1 MVILI
6 DCKNSFL
13 ISGEVLS
20 RDSSMSSLPDDAYFY
35 FENIQVR
42 IVTTHKVPAVE
53 TPGITIKETEVGRE
67 MTVPFWVAV
76 ELLDAG
82 LARFTDEGVSGEEWT
97 QIHYRERFQPL
108 GKPSPLPDD
117 FYSKVYLTFM
127 RETRAAGGD
136 SAKVENLERMRG
148 RFRDILESRI
158 GKITRLASAEV
169 TAQTR
174 GLQPEEAALY
184 KDLFARIS
192 SWRRSMKK
200 LGDKS

>member
-1 MVILI
+1 L
-6 DCKNSFL
+6 
-13 ISGEVLS
+13 
-20 RDSSMSSLPDDAYFY
+20 MSSSPGDAYFD
-35 FENIQVR
+35 FENMQVK

-53 TPGITIKETEVGRE
+53 TPGISINETEAGRE
-67 MTVPFWVAV
+67 MNVPVWVATM
-76 ELLDAG
+76 LIDAG
-82 LARFTDEGVSGEEWT
+82 LARLTDEGVSGEEWT

-108 GKPSPLPDD
+108 GQPSPLPDD

-127 RETRAAGGD
+127 REMRAAGGD
-136 SAKVENLERMRG
+136 SARAENLERMRG

-169 TAQTR
+169 PAQTR
-174 GLQPEEAALY
+174 GLQPEEAAFY

>member
-1 MVILI
+1 MA
-6 DCKNSFL
+6 
-13 ISGEVLS
+13 
-20 RDSSMSSLPDDAYFY
+20 SSPGDAHFH
-35 FENIQVR
+35 FENMQVR

-67 MTVPFWVAV
+67 MTVPFWVAM

-82 LARFTDEGVSGEEWT
+82 LARLTDEGVSGEEWT

-127 RETRAAGGD
+127 REMRAASGD
-136 SAKVENLERMRG
+136 SVRAENLDRMKG

-169 TAQTR
+169 PAQTR

>member
-1 MVILI
+1 
-6 DCKNSFL
+6 
-13 ISGEVLS
+13 
-20 RDSSMSSLPDDAYFY
+20 MSSLPDDAYFY